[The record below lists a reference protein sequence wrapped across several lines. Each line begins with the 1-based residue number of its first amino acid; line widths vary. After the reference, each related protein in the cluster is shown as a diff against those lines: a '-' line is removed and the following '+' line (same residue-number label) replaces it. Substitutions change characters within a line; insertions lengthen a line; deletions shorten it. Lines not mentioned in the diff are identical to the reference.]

1 MKEYEGAVLFVD
13 ILGIGEL
20 TSGDSIKITQAD
32 FEAIC
37 VSTNHSISNQTYCAF
52 LLSSFRRTLAGLNTK
67 GISVSQLSDCAFLWS
82 EQPNLILSSA
92 RKLMWKNLRA
102 GVLCRA
108 GLSYGQIVQPDATNR
123 KIGHFV
129 CGDAVTRA
137 AHLETRGKGARI
149 FVDTKL
155 PVLSGLQYTPSEFS
169 ALKNA
174 SDYQEIDEYRWFS
187 YHPRS
192 SGAHA
197 KRGAKNAVNNIL
209 NIIGLLRH
217 SPLYRWNASTP
228 SGRLQVGC
236 TIERLSVEIQHLDN
250 KYSLDLGPDYY
261 WENEYSDGLPDH
273 PRSAAAFESF
283 IDLVSL
289 HQSKN
294 TFI

>member
-174 SDYQEIDEYRWFS
+174 RAFFVLIESLEF
-187 YHPRS
+187 P
-192 SGAHA
+192 
-197 KRGAKNAVNNIL
+197 
-209 NIIGLLRH
+209 IG
-217 SPLYRWNASTP
+217 
-228 SGRLQVGC
+228 
-236 TIERLSVEIQHLDN
+236 
-250 KYSLDLGPDYY
+250 
-261 WENEYSDGLPDH
+261 
-273 PRSAAAFESF
+273 
-283 IDLVSL
+283 
-289 HQSKN
+289 
-294 TFI
+294 